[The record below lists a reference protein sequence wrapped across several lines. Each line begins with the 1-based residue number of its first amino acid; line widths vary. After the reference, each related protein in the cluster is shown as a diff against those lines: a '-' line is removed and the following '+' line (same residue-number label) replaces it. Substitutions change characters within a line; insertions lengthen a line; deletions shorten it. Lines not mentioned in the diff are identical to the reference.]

1 MPLVLDASALIAF
14 LNDEIGAEKVAPTL
28 SEAIMSAVNVAEVLK
43 YFHDD
48 RGMTL
53 EQSTTIFNH
62 TGIKTIPLDE
72 EQAIINA
79 VLRPPTRP
87 YGLSLG
93 DRACLALAQIKS
105 LPVLTADKNWTE
117 LDIGVHVRM
126 IR

>member
-1 MPLVLDASALIAF
+1 MSVVLDTSALIAF

-28 SEAIMSAVNVAEVLK
+28 SKAIMSAVNVAEVLK

-53 EQSTTIFNH
+53 EQATTIFTH
-62 TGIKTIPLDE
+62 TGVRIVPLDK

-79 VLRPPTRP
+79 ALRPPTKP

-93 DRACLALAQIKS
+93 DRACLALAQVKS
-105 LPVLTADKNWTE
+105 LPVLTADKHWADV
-117 LDIGVHVRM
+117 DIGVHMRM